1 MLLGVPNL
9 DPWNGYNDTQDPSID
24 LMFNTATLRYGHT
37 QVNNVTWRL
46 EEDMATHS
54 EGGDILLR
62 DVFFDPTILFTGG
75 CSPIYRGL
83 NAKQHNSPEVN
94 IVEDL
99 KEFVF
104 AKRPGVGIDLLS
116 TNMRRGREMGLPKFG
131 DARLIYGLQ
140 PWTAWENFTEWG
152 TQLTNAYN
160 TTDPSICDPWMCGI
174 LEFGP
179 PNTLGGELG
188 ELFHTVFRRQ
198 FERIRNGDRFWYL
211 NGWFDTA
218 DMEDIQNTKLSMII
232 LRNSNLLQLKCNV
245 FEVIP
250 SGGGSYLGVP
260 GPYCYSSNYTSP
272 TTGSPTSAT
281 SAHSDASVAIISM
294 AFVCLALFL
303 SLLL

>member
-9 DPWNGYNDTQDPSID
+9 DPWNGYNATQDPAID
-24 LMFNTATLRYGHT
+24 LMFNTVTLRYGHT

-54 EGGDILLR
+54 AGGDILLR
-62 DVFFDPTILFTGG
+62 DVFFDPRIIYQEG
-75 CSPIYRGL
+75 CSPMWRGL

-99 KEFVF
+99 KEYVF
-104 AKRPGVGIDLLS
+104 AKTPGVGIDLLS
-116 TNMRRGREMGLPKFG
+116 TNMRRTREMGLPKFG
-131 DARLIYGLQ
+131 DARTIYGFE
-140 PWTAWENFTEWG
+140 PWTSWDNFTEWG
-152 TQLTNAYN
+152 VQLTKAYN
-160 TTDPSICDPWMCGI
+160 TTDPSICDPWLCGI
-174 LEFGP
+174 LENGP
-179 PNTLGGELG
+179 PNVLGGELG
-188 ELFHTVFRRQ
+188 QLFHQIFKRQ

-218 DMEDIQNTKLSMII
+218 DMEDIMNTKLSMII
-232 LRNSNLLQLKCNV
+232 LRNSNIQQLKCNI

-260 GPYCYSSNYTSP
+260 GPYCYSANATVP
-272 TTGSPTSAT
+272 TTGTGAVTTGS
-281 SAHSDASVAIISM
+281 SDASATTISM
-294 AFVCLALFL
+294 MLFAFALFL